1 MRHKCFAGSLLLLLL
16 LSSNLGAQEAQ
27 SDAASAQ
34 SDKTPKHLAYYM
46 DPATLNVAAI
56 LPLPPASDSA
66 MSRAELAD
74 VHHAEQTRTPQQ
86 VAAAQADDQE
96 QDIFI
101 FRNLFGSNF
110 TAEKLPVTAALSHHI
125 HSDEGIITKP
135 LKTSFARQRPFQF
148 DNSLKPVCALSK
160 EPNSYPSGHTVSGY
174 LLALTLIQII
184 PEKQSQIMSRVDDY
198 AHNRIV
204 CGVHYPSDIEAGR
217 NIAYLMFGY
226 MLANP
231 QFQKDLAAARE
242 ETRSRLGLPVLTPP
256 S

>member
-1 MRHKCFAGSLLLLLL
+1 MRHKYFAGALLLLVV
-16 LSSNLGAQEAQ
+16 SSNLGAQNSHSDPALHQ
-27 SDAASAQ
+27 SNND
-34 SDKTPKHLAYYM
+34 PKHPPYFTDSAI
-46 DPATLNVAAI
+46 LNVSALLA
-56 LPLPPASDSA
+56 PPPAADSA
-66 MSRAELAD
+66 ISRTELTD
-74 VHHAEQTRTPQQ
+74 VHVAEQTRTSQQ
-86 VAAAQADDQE
+86 VAAARADDQE

-101 FRNLFGSNF
+101 FRDLFGQDF

-125 HSDEGIITKP
+125 HSDEGLITTP
-135 LKTSFARQRPFQF
+135 LKTTYARQRPFQF
-148 DNSLKPVCALSK
+148 DSSLKPVCALNK

-174 LLALTLIQII
+174 LLAFTLIEMI
-184 PEKQSQIMSRVDDY
+184 PEKQVQIMKRVDEY

-231 QFQKDLAAARE
+231 QFQKDIAAARK
-242 ETRSRLGLPVLTPP
+242 ETRSLLRLPVLAPP